1 MKIENIF
8 ITENDKEYQILIGRN
23 KFENEQIIK
32 SSDSNDIWFHLN
44 DYSSCHIVLKS
55 GDDNIPIKYLTRIA
69 RMFSLYNKRLPK
81 NYKVIYTNIKNIK
94 LTDKIGTVVPQNS
107 KIIKI

>member
-1 MKIENIF
+1 MKIKNIF

-23 KFENEQIIK
+23 KIENEQIIK
-32 SSDSNDIWFHLN
+32 SSYSNDIWFHLN
-44 DYSSCHIVLKS
+44 DFSSCHIVLKS
-55 GDDNIPIKYLTRIA
+55 GDDNIPKKYLTHIA
-69 RMFSLYNKRLPK
+69 KMFSLYKKGLPN

-94 LTDKIGTVVPQNS
+94 LTNEIGTVIPQNS

>member
-8 ITENDKEYQILIGRN
+8 ITENDKEYQILIGSN
-23 KFENEQIIK
+23 KYENEQIIK
-32 SSDSNDIWFHLN
+32 SSYSNDIWFHLN

-55 GDDNIPIKYLTRIA
+55 GDDNIPKKYLTHIA
-69 RMFSLYNKRLPK
+69 KMFSLYKKGLPK

-94 LTDKIGTVVPQNS
+94 LTDEIGSVIPKNS

>member
-1 MKIENIF
+1 MKNEKIF

-23 KFENEQIIK
+23 KLENEQIIK
-32 SSDSNDIWFHLN
+32 SSYSNDIWFHLN
-44 DYSSCHIVLKS
+44 DYPSCHIVLKS
-55 GDDNIPIKYLTRIA
+55 GDDNIPKKYLTHIA
-69 RMFSLYNKRLPK
+69 KMFSLYKKGLPK

-94 LTDKIGTVVPQNS
+94 LTDEIGAVFPQNS

>member
-1 MKIENIF
+1 MKTENIF
-8 ITENDKEYQILIGRN
+8 ITENDKEYQILIGSN
-23 KFENEQIIK
+23 KYENEQIIK
-32 SSDSNDIWFHLN
+32 SSHSNDIWFHLN

-55 GDDNIPIKYLTRIA
+55 EGDNIPKKYLTHVA
-69 RMFSLYNKRLPK
+69 KMFSLYKKELPK

-94 LTDKIGTVVPQNS
+94 LTDEIGTVVPKNS